1 MRVCSEDLKSYLEGM
16 IDAVF
21 GPVQKRW
28 IDACAGVLVCVRCVC
43 SVCELA
49 FVCGVCV

>member
-28 IDACAGVLVCVRCVC
+28 IDACACVCVCMCVC
-43 SVCELA
+43 
-49 FVCGVCV
+49 VCVCV